1 MSQTLLLGSKAE
13 AGVDNPGKVSRQRRV
28 KVRPAGGSLVTP
40 GAWPSG
46 WGGTSGGSQE
56 PHPLASGLVRLVEQL
71 SGEMKGCRVHT
82 PGAPGRGGLTDP

>member
-13 AGVDNPGKVSRQRRV
+13 AGVDNPGKVSRQRRA

-46 WGGTSGGSQE
+46 WGGNFQREPEAPPLGFRVGAAGGAALRGDEGMQSPQ
-56 PHPLASGLVRLVEQL
+56 
-71 SGEMKGCRVHT
+71 